1 MSDLIR
7 EGISDLLGNSRREV
21 DAYKG
26 ERESKKCQTERY
38 VTVEHFLRVLN
49 DIAI

>member
-38 VTVEHFLRVLN
+38 VTVEHFVRVFN